1 MRYAIE
7 KRIKDNLELL
17 RNLQIPQNYP
27 IELFTRPEIF
37 NTRRDV
43 IKLQGFAV
51 LEKNWLKVLADW
63 IGKRKVLE
71 VMSGCGALSKSL
83 RDFGIDIIATDN
95 FSLEDK
101 WQNIWCEIE
110 NIDAVDAINK
120 YKDRDILIASWMPYN
135 EEIDYKCLERMR
147 EVNPNMKMLI
157 IGEIYGATNSEK
169 FWKEANIIDEP
180 IINELNVLYHR
191 WMFIHDKFMLIS

>member
-43 IKLQGFAV
+43 IELQGFAV
-51 LEKNWLKVLADW
+51 LEKEWLEVLANW

-71 VMSGCGALSKSL
+71 VMSGCGALTKAL
-83 RDFGIDIIATDN
+83 QDFGVDIIATDN

-110 NIDAVDAINK
+110 NIDAVDAIK
-120 YKDRDILIASWMPYN
+120 
-135 EEIDYKCLERMR
+135 
-147 EVNPNMKMLI
+147 
-157 IGEIYGATNSEK
+157 
-169 FWKEANIIDEP
+169 
-180 IINELNVLYHR
+180 
-191 WMFIHDKFMLIS
+191 

>member
-1 MRYAIE
+1 
-7 KRIKDNLELL
+7 
-17 RNLQIPQNYP
+17 
-27 IELFTRPEIF
+27 
-37 NTRRDV
+37 
-43 IKLQGFAV
+43 
-51 LEKNWLKVLADW
+51 
-63 IGKRKVLE
+63 
-71 VMSGCGALSKSL
+71 MSGCGALSKSL

-95 FSLEDK
+95 FSLKDK

-180 IINELNVLYHR
+180 IINELNGLYHK
-191 WMFIHDKFMLIS
+191 WMFIHDKFILIN